1 MCAQRAPVR
10 HARGAPHPFF
20 APAAPITAHKCQ
32 TRPTTQRIKDMYVAE
47 FPELGDK
54 NLGFRWRSPPEA
66 GKPWSL
72 TYNLVLMIVI
82 IDSFAA
88 SAGVFFL
95 FCWLQPAYFPGVPL
109 YHVPEIVTLLLGIYV
124 QERFFCYHLPMAKPA
139 PLFANEGVL
148 FSSATQ
154 DGYLSFLLDPSKRGR
169 EAAAAEG
176 ASPSATPQGSGGS
189 GGSGGGGGGGGGEA
203 AGAQGA
209 GAREK
214 ARCSTITRSA
224 STKKRTPEKAGSGGY
239 GY

>member
-1 MCAQRAPVR
+1 L
-10 HARGAPHPFF
+10 
-20 APAAPITAHKCQ
+20 
-32 TRPTTQRIKDMYVAE
+32 QRIKEMYIAE
-47 FPELGDK
+47 FPELGDEK
-54 NLGFRWRSPPEA
+54 LGFRWKTRSLPEA

-72 TYNLVLMIVI
+72 TYNLVLMIVV

-109 YHVPEIVTLLLGIYV
+109 YHVPEIVTLLLGVYV
-124 QERFFCYHLPMAKPA
+124 QERFFCYHLPMAKPV
-139 PLFANEGVL
+139 PLFAKEGVL
-148 FSSATQ
+148 FTSASQ

-176 ASPSATPQGSGGS
+176 ASPSASPQGSGGS
-189 GGSGGGGGGGGGEA
+189 GGGGGGGEA

-239 GY
+239 GF